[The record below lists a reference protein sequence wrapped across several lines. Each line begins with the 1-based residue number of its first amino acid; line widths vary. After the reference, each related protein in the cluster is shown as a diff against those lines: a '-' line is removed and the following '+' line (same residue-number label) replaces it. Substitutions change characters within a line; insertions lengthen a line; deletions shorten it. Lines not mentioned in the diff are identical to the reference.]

1 MHKVV
6 NDSWS
11 EAKGVL
17 IIEIFVNIVM
27 DYQLSFNRSLHIFL
41 LGNGFKL

>member
-1 MHKVV
+1 MILRMDQAVHKVV

-27 DYQLSFNRSLHIFL
+27 DYQLST
-41 LGNGFKL
+41 